1 MIAQIMRITDSFGNN
16 KKQLPTKPMRN
27 AGFLL
32 NERLVHL
39 MKSANTLIWYLK

>member
-1 MIAQIMRITDSFGNN
+1 MA
-16 KKQLPTKPMRN
+16 MRN

-32 NERLVHL
+32 NEKSEHL